1 MKASLIIAIYD
12 NIPFLKVILDSLR
25 FQTEKDFEIIIAEDG
40 ENAAVQKFINSYPFE
55 QQLQHLTQKDE
66 GWRKNKAMN
75 AAIRAAKTDWLIF
88 IDGDCVLHNRFIE
101 MHLRYAEE
109 NTILAGKRVKLD
121 EESSQL
127 LMSDISNI
135 NLLQRQLTR
144 KLIVGKGK
152 IRNIEE
158 GIFIS
163 PDGLLG
169 FIPALRKLNNLK
181 GCNMSF
187 SKKAIY
193 AINGF
198 DEEYILPAIGEDFD
212 LTWRFAAAGFKYKSV
227 RNLAV
232 QYHLYHPENW
242 VDTVENMKICRRN
255 QLENKFICE
264 NGLNQIKQQ
273 HIENV

>member
-1 MKASLIIAIYD
+1 MKASLIISIYN
-12 NIPFLKVILDSLR
+12 NIQFLKVILDSLR
-25 FQTEKDFEIIIAEDG
+25 YQTEKDFEIIIAEDG
-40 ENAAVQKFINSYPFE
+40 ENAFVKEFIDQYPFE
-55 QQLQHLTQKDE
+55 QPVQHLTQKDK

-75 AAIRAAKTDWLIF
+75 KAIRAAKTDWLIF
-88 IDGDCVLHNRFIE
+88 IDGDCVLHERFIE
-101 MHLRYAEE
+101 MHLRYADE

-127 LMSDISNI
+127 LRDSIENI
-135 NLLQRQLTR
+135 KLLKTQLIR
-144 KLIVGKGK
+144 KLFFGKGK

-163 PDGLLG
+163 PDGLIG
-169 FIPALRKLNNLK
+169 FIPKLRKLNNLK

-232 QYHLYHPENW
+232 QYHLYHPESW
-242 VDTVENMKICRRN
+242 SDEEENMKICRRN
-255 QLENKFICE
+255 QLENKFICQ
-264 NGLNQIKQQ
+264 NGLFKK
-273 HIENV
+273 

>member
-12 NIPFLKVILDSLR
+12 NVRFLKVILDSLQ

-40 ENAAVQKFINSYPFE
+40 ENATVKEFISKYPFG
-55 QQLQHLTQKDE
+55 QSWQHLTQKDE

-75 AAIRAAKTDWLIF
+75 TAIRAAKSDWLIF

-101 MHLRYAEE
+101 MHLRYANE
-109 NTILAGKRVKLD
+109 NYILAGKRVKLD
-121 EESSQL
+121 EVSSTL
-127 LMSDISNI
+127 LIEDISNI
-135 NLLQRQLTR
+135 NQLQCQLIR
-144 KLIVGKGK
+144 KLVIGKGK

-163 PDGLLG
+163 PDGPLG
-169 FIPALRKLNNLK
+169 FIPKLRKLNNLK

-212 LTWRFAAAGFKYKSV
+212 LTWRFASAGFTYKSV

-242 VDTVENMKICRRN
+242 VDTVENMKICNRN
-255 QLENKFICE
+255 QLTNKYVCE
-264 NGLNQIKQQ
+264 NGLEKKK
-273 HIENV
+273 